1 MDKRLI
7 TRFNT
12 IYYSDYPKKL
22 KEIGRLPE
30 EDIIVKVVP
39 MRPIVNYDFENEEDF
54 YNAYFYYLADYLN
67 MDMDDAYDYY
77 IELYDLFR
85 EIMAEDLLE
94 FDIEQICELYVMKTI
109 YNFYSGFKFEKDVS
123 ALIPE
128 SPYRSDKQLT
138 ELDTEYKIDLE
149 VVGIDDDLYGLQL
162 KTLSY
167 VNVDKKTKGYHKS
180 RMKDY
185 IEDFGATDV
194 FYILHNHNLK
204 PMKLKGANT
213 YLIPFGSIQC
223 YELKD
228 FVVGT
233 YVELQNELNNL

>member
-7 TRFNT
+7 TKFNT
-12 IYYSDYPKKL
+12 VYYSDYPKRL
-22 KEIGRLPE
+22 EEIGRIPS

-39 MRPIVNYDFENEEDF
+39 MRPIVNYDFDTQEDF

-149 VVGIDDDLYGLQL
+149 IVGIDDDLYGLQL

-204 PMKLKGANT
+204 PMKLKGTNT
-213 YLIPFGSIQC
+213 YLIPFDSIQC